1 MTRSTEMKTIVFVI
15 ILMALCINC
24 NRENPPSVTDNI
36 QDTNSKYTPPSR
48 NIMAEQK
55 PNEKN
60 LTAIRNGKAL
70 KVYIDPETGEFIT
83 PEEAE
88 APPEERLT
96 PSAAYSTSHEGL
108 EERPSPV
115 PGGGTMVDLKGRFQ
129 SPLTATIDSNGDI
142 KIEHRDIESKE

>member
-1 MTRSTEMKTIVFVI
+1 MKTVVFVI
-15 ILMALCINC
+15 ILIALCINC
-24 NRENPPSVTDNI
+24 NRENPPSITDNV

-48 NIMAEQK
+48 NIRTVQK

-70 KVYIDPETGEFIT
+70 RVYIDPQTGEFIT
-83 PEEAE
+83 SEEAE
-88 APPEERLT
+88 VLPEERLT
-96 PSAAYSTSHEGL
+96 PSAAYSTFHEGL

-129 SPLTATIDSNGDI
+129 SPLTVTIDSSGGV
-142 KIEHRDIESKE
+142 KIEHKAIESQE